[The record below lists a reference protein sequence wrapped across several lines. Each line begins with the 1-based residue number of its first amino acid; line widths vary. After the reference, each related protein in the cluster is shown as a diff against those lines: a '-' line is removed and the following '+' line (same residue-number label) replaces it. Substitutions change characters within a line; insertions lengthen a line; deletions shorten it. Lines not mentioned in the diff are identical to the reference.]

1 MTALWV
7 SMALH
12 VAAALFWVVTTL
24 ITSGYL
30 SKREKELEE
39 IYESSRQELI
49 ANIEN
54 VRKMAGEANAQY
66 LRNMFEKK

>member
-12 VAAALFWVVTTL
+12 FASALFWLVATL
-24 ITSGYL
+24 ITARHL
-30 SKREKELEE
+30 IRREKELEE

-54 VRKMAGEANAQY
+54 VRRMAGEANAQY